1 MQDAKLVTTQMSIR
15 NSFYDKYSSKAHS
28 IQFLVLFALDKFGE
42 VHYKKCSKHT
52 LGALGDLSSWSSLK
66 LQSH

>member
-15 NSFYDKYSSKAHS
+15 NSFFDKYKREAHS

-42 VHYKKCSKHT
+42 VHYKK
-52 LGALGDLSSWSSLK
+52 
-66 LQSH
+66 